1 MGTHPV
7 FRSHTYW
14 AFSMAR
20 HWAPLNSWKTGL
32 ITLLAGTAMLQSLS
46 VKYSVIPRR
55 KAVPCKSP
63 EAEAR
68 VTVITEAQPL
78 DTILGLCLVRPA
90 TPWKSLECKAFPTE
104 VCTLE
109 TGCGWW
115 QAGTSYQPPW
125 GLMAA
130 SWAYT
135 FTKRCPA
142 YLSISG
148 CLISKSKQRTRREV
162 K

>member
-1 MGTHPV
+1 
-7 FRSHTYW
+7 
-14 AFSMAR
+14 
-20 HWAPLNSWKTGL
+20 
-32 ITLLAGTAMLQSLS
+32 MLQSLS
-46 VKYSVIPRR
+46 VKPSVVPRR
-55 KAVPCKSP
+55 KAALCKSP

-68 VTVITEAQPL
+68 VTVLTEAQPL
-78 DTILGLCLVRPA
+78 DTVLGLCLVRPA
-90 TPWKSLECKAFPTE
+90 TPGKRLKRKTFPTE

-109 TGCGWW
+109 TRCGWW
-115 QAGTSYQPPW
+115 QAGTSYQTPW

-142 YLSISG
+142 YQSISG
-148 CLISKSKQRTRREV
+148 RLISKIKQRTRKEV

>member
-1 MGTHPV
+1 MAWEHICLQE
-7 FRSHTYW
+7 SHVLGFLYGPTLS
-14 AFSMAR
+14 ASELMENR
-20 HWAPLNSWKTGL
+20 PNNSPLLGL
-32 ITLLAGTAMLQSLS
+32 PCFQSLS
-46 VKYSVIPRR
+46 VKHSVIHRR
-55 KAVPCKSP
+55 KAALCKSP

-78 DTILGLCLVRPA
+78 DTVLGLCLVRPA

-109 TGCGWW
+109 TRCGWW

-130 SWAYT
+130 SWA
-135 FTKRCPA
+135 
-142 YLSISG
+142 
-148 CLISKSKQRTRREV
+148 
-162 K
+162 